1 MLSEIIKLVF
11 VLFLVIVLLSSKID
25 LWLNLIL
32 NSLFIG
38 LLFNLG
44 FKDILTVCKATIMD
58 IETLKLLFIIF
69 TIYFLSIV
77 LEQLRKYEGMVKS
90 LQKLILDYRFVM
102 MFLSSFISL
111 LPIQGG
117 AIFSA
122 PMIKSI
128 GESNNANPEKNMFI
142 NYWFRHIWEFLW
154 PLYPEIILYASLL
167 KISIKNLIIIL
178 SPLTVIS
185 LLIGIIWVNRNLTY
199 NRSRKEDRK
208 TCLKSTLKEFI
219 QNSWP
224 ILFVFLMVFLNINL
238 LYSLLITLITLFF
251 LHHELRGKIIEF
263 FQETLKK
270 SYTTLLLVFG
280 IVLFKEMLEYA
291 QIIEI
296 IPNFFISKDISI
308 YIAIMLIPF
317 LVSFLTGSIFA
328 SIGICAPVF
337 LGFLVNPDSTIN
349 LNQVIILY
357 TAAYIGMMT
366 TPLHLCLAITKDFFC
381 INIRRFYYILILNLL
396 VFISISLI
404 YYIVIDRYC

>member
-44 FKDILTVCKATIMD
+44 FKEILTVCKATIMD

-296 IPNFFISKDISI
+296 IPTFFISKDISI

-357 TAAYIGMMT
+357 TAAYIGMMI

>member
-11 VLFLVIVLLSSKID
+11 VLFLVIVLLSLKID

-44 FKDILTVCKATIMD
+44 FKEILTVCKATIMD

-185 LLIGIIWVNRNLTY
+185 LLIGITWVNRNLTY

-251 LHHELRGKIIEF
+251 LHHELRVKIIEF
-263 FQETLKK
+263 FQEALKK

-296 IPNFFISKDISI
+296 LPTFFISKGISI

-357 TAAYIGMMT
+357 TAAYIGMMI

-381 INIRRFYYILILNLL
+381 INIKRFYYILILNLL

-404 YYIVIDRYC
+404 YYIVIARYY